1 MNKKKLLL
9 LPLLLLTLIVTAC
22 SSKSSSADISGVWS
36 ANYQGGTLELV
47 ATDDSF
53 TVDANYTKQ
62 GLFTS
67 SEQSARMFSGDI
79 NKKSS
84 VLIVKSINKDLLY
97 DYEEVP
103 DSDEDLE
110 IPYKL
115 SEETLTLDLEGDK
128 IIFKK
133 ESSE

>member
-1 MNKKKLLL
+1 MNKNKLLL

-36 ANYQGGTLELV
+36 ANYQGGALELV